1 MIRPT
6 SFPAGD
12 SCLSVTERALAEIVS
27 LARGVDAVAEF
38 GFEHAGVVL
47 EGEEF
52 RPSLGGEEDCGNR
65 PGLLPR
71 LSVTAHLDG
80 TVEITAF
87 RAGGGLVTAVTSRG
101 ALLAAMRGERRQKE
115 EVAS

>member
-1 MIRPT
+1 MTPLH

-12 SCLSVTERALAEIVS
+12 SCLSVTKQALAEIVS
-27 LARGVDAVAEF
+27 LARGVEAVAEF

-52 RPSLGGEEDCGNR
+52 RPSLGGGEACGNR
-65 PGLLPR
+65 PELLPQ

-87 RAGGGLVTAVTSRG
+87 RTGGGRVTAVTARS
-101 ALLAAMRGERRQKE
+101 ALLSAIRGERRQE
-115 EVAS
+115 EVVS